1 MPRGRVLVTGC
12 AGFIG
17 SHLVE
22 HLLSWRYEVIGIDCF
37 TPYYSKEIKQY
48 NLNSLLKS
56 GKFKFIEL
64 DLSVVSF
71 NNLVQLVKKVDFVVH
86 EAAQPGV
93 RGSWGVGFE
102 EYVRH
107 NVLATQKL
115 LEACV
120 RVGNVRR
127 FVFASS
133 SSIYGNVREV
143 PVRED
148 VYPRPYSPYGVS
160 KLAAEGLCRA
170 YFENYGL
177 PVVMLRYFTV
187 YGPRQRPDMAFHKF
201 IKAMLKNEPIQIYG
215 DGSQMRDFT
224 YVDDVVEATILAMEL
239 DDDVLLGEAINVGSS
254 RPVKLLDAVK
264 MISDIVGV
272 EPQLVFSEP
281 RKGDVKVTYAD
292 ISKARKLLGWKPRT
306 DFKYGLEKQV
316 EWMKEL
322 ISLGLI

>member
-1 MPRGRVLVTGC
+1 MVKVFVTGC

-17 SHLVE
+17 SWVVGN
-22 HLLSWRYEVIGIDCF
+22 LLSKGFKVVGVDCF
-37 TPYYSKEIKQY
+37 TPYYSLRLKQY
-48 NLNSLLKS
+48 NLKDVLKHEN
-56 GKFKFIEL
+56 FRFVRM
-64 DLSVVSF
+64 DLSKVSIDE
-71 NNLVQLVKKVDFVVH
+71 LVSVLRGVDFVVH

-133 SSIYGNVREV
+133 SSVYGNVREV

-224 YVDDVVEATILAMEL
+224 YVDDVVEATILAMES
-239 DDDVLLGEAINVGSS
+239 DDNVLLGEAINVGSS

-292 ISKARKLLGWKPRT
+292 ISKARKLLGWRPRT

>member
-1 MPRGRVLVTGC
+1 MSKKRVLVTGC

-17 SHLVE
+17 SQIAETLICKG
-22 HLLSWRYEVIGIDCF
+22 YNVIGIDCF
-37 TPYYSKEIKQY
+37 TPYYSTKLKQY
-48 NLNSLLKS
+48 NMKNIMKNR
-56 GKFKFIEL
+56 KFNFIKMNLAKASINEIA
-64 DLSVVSF
+64 SVF
-71 NNLVQLVKKVDFVVH
+71 RGVDFVVH

-133 SSIYGNVREV
+133 SSVYGNVREV

-272 EPQLVFSEP
+272 EPQIVFSEP

-292 ISKARKLLGWKPRT
+292 ISKARKLLGWRPRT